1 MNTNTLSPGCNVIM
15 DEIAEIKSMLGGK
28 VLTEGEDY
36 ADARK
41 VWNSIIDKWPAVIVH
56 CGNAQVRHN

>member
-1 MNTNTLSPGCNVIM
+1 M
-15 DEIAEIKSMLGGK
+15 DEIAELKSMLGGK

-41 VWNSIIDKWPAVIVH
+41 VRNSMIDK
-56 CGNAQVRHN
+56 